1 MLVNERGQSLGAAG
15 AILAVGSLGWSAGS
29 WVQGRDRW
37 AGRRD
42 RLVMVGGMLL
52 TGGLLSIVA
61 VTHFDWHPWLVAIAL
76 VGCGIGMGLGT
87 ASLSV
92 LALSLTNAADHGSTS
107 SSLQLADVLGSV
119 VGIAAGGAVFAAL
132 HTSAGQDVPV
142 FVGIWLGLS
151 AVAALVVVAGARIR
165 T

>member
-1 MLVNERGQSLGAAG
+1 
-15 AILAVGSLGWSAGS
+15 
-29 WVQGRDRW
+29 
-37 AGRRD
+37 
-42 RLVMVGGMLL
+42 
-52 TGGLLSIVA
+52 
-61 VTHFDWHPWLVAIAL
+61 
-76 VGCGIGMGLGT
+76 MGLGT